1 MRKRH
6 LLGLLCVPI
15 AALGMAP
22 GVVHADGPSTVW
34 KVVIHEE
41 QNQILYGGWA
51 ERVRVTYTCPK
62 GVTGVVI
69 DLTVHQSIDSP
80 PHESEGEIDNA
91 GVTCKGEEASK
102 WLTVW
107 AGTSDGDQ
115 PFIAGLAA
123 LKASL
128 DQPPRPYG
136 WDGRDMANDNRTARL
151 GNGSGPV
158 EWVSIMGGEVMNGG
172 TKVKVS
178 VDYLCSSSVVAADMR
193 AYVDQDLG
201 NEAGSG
207 DAEGLATRSSVPCTG
222 HRESTT
228 VTVDAGKPT
237 SSTEGSAPCE
247 DQNTPPP
254 TDGFD
259 WFFVENDGGTYAKG
273 LACIQVQFGDS
284 VAGDVVAAQEG
295 VFRLES

>member
-6 LLGLLCVPI
+6 LLGLVCVPI
-15 AALGMAP
+15 VALGMNP
-22 GVVHADGPSTVW
+22 GVVHADAPSTVW
-34 KVVIHEE
+34 KVLIHEE
-41 QNQILYGGWA
+41 GIKLMNSGHS
-51 ERVRVTYTCPK
+51 VKVNVTYTCPK

-69 DLTVHQSIDSP
+69 DLTVHQSLDNP
-80 PHESEGEIDNA
+80 VHESEGEIDNA
-91 GVTCKGEEASK
+91 GVTCKGEPVDK

-107 AGTSDGDQ
+107 YDSSEA
-115 PFIAGLAA
+115 PFIARVAA

-158 EWVSIMGGEVMNGG
+158 EWVSIMGGEVWDSGN
-172 TKVKVS
+172 KVAVKI
-178 VDYLCSSSVVAADMR
+178 DYLCSSSKVAADMR

-201 NEAGSG
+201 NEGGSG

-222 HRESTT
+222 HRESTVVN
-228 VTVDAGKPT
+228 VTAGQPT
-237 SSTEGSAPCE
+237 GSTEGSAPCE
-247 DQNTPPP
+247 DQNWPPP
-254 TDGFD
+254 VSNDSFTP
-259 WFFVENDGGTYAKG
+259 ENDGGTFAKG

-284 VAGDVVAAQEG
+284 IGGDVVAAQEG
-295 VFRLES
+295 VFRLET